1 VCCLYKIMLQTNSG
15 KFLCKAERGQV
26 RMGRGEGKRG
36 RGGALKALVM
46 YLTLLRL
53 HIIKDR

>member
-1 VCCLYKIMLQTNSG
+1 VES
-15 KFLCKAERGQV
+15 FVCKAERGQV

-46 YLTLLRL
+46 HLTLLRI
-53 HIIKDR
+53 HIFKDR